1 MVSSIFAVGD
11 IHGRLDLLEPLIED
25 IGASPHYH
33 ADSRIVFLGDYVDRG
48 PAVAGVLERL
58 SSLADEDFDPVFL
71 VGNHELGMLAFL
83 DDPEH
88 EDLWLYWGGV
98 ETALSYGVRGLG
110 SVADAG
116 FRRHLRDQL
125 AASVPAH
132 HIAFLKSLKL
142 YHIELGTLF
151 VHAGIRPGVPL
162 EEQTVEDL
170 TFIRYEFLDD
180 ERKHPWYVVHGH
192 TPVPQPDIR
201 PNRANIDTGA
211 FSTGIL
217 SCLVVTP
224 ERRFLL
230 DRPQR

>member
-25 IGASPHYH
+25 IAASPHYRP
-33 ADSRIVFLGDYVDRG
+33 DSRIVFLGDYVDRG

-58 SSLADEDFDPVFL
+58 SSLASEGFDPVFL

-83 DDPEH
+83 DDPEL
-88 EDLWLYWGGV
+88 EDLWLHWGGV

-110 SVADAG
+110 SVADPK

-125 AASVPAH
+125 AAAIPAH
-132 HIAFLKSLKL
+132 HLAFLKSLKL

-162 EEQTVEDL
+162 EEQTVDDL
-170 TFIRYEFLDD
+170 TFIRYAFLDD
-180 ERKHPWYVVHGH
+180 ERQHPWYIVHGH

-201 PNRANIDTGA
+201 ANRANIDTGA
-211 FSTGIL
+211 FATGLL

-230 DRPQR
+230 ERPRR